1 MHMELAP
8 NYSAEIALSY
18 GCKRN
23 DVMQCNQCVLGM
35 RTRSHYSGISMIRG
49 YWYLHFLHDKG
60 LICIL
65 NPQLSETMSD
75 EDSAFDVTVLVS
87 L

>member
-23 DVMQCNQCVLGM
+23 DVMQCNLCVLGM

-60 LICIL
+60 LT
-65 NPQLSETMSD
+65 Q
-75 EDSAFDVTVLVS
+75 SAAVVYNLQDYTSALRMVTSNML
-87 L
+87 